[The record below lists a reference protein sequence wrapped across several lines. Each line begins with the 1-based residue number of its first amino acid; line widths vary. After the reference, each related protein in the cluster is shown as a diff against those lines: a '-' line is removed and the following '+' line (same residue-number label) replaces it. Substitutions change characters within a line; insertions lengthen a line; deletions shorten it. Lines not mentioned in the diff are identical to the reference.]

1 MSTSCSIL
9 FVATISSR
17 NSPSLFELLGRTHSR
32 LTSHKRR
39 LSLLL
44 AESKN
49 VTAADEEEYLR
60 NQLQQP
66 PVSQPS
72 RRRFQLEMPSLDP
85 DFDRQAFLF
94 SLEVAAWRLMTSV
107 PSTVETPSLPDET
120 PTITETPSAVQQPPV
135 KPETDF
141 SHDELAEFGLV

>member
-1 MSTSCSIL
+1 MSTSGADL
-9 FVATISSR
+9 FVATISNR
-17 NSPSLFELLGRTHSR
+17 NSPCLFDLLGRTHSR

-44 AESKN
+44 AESKK

-60 NQLQQP
+60 DQLHQA
-66 PVSQPS
+66 PVSQLS
-72 RRRFQLEMPSLDP
+72 RRRFQIEMPSLDP
-85 DFDRQAFLF
+85 DFDRNAFLF
-94 SLEVAAWRLMTSV
+94 CLEVAAWRLMASV
-107 PSTVETPSLPDET
+107 PSTMEAPSLPVET
-120 PTITETPSAVQQPPV
+120 PTITEPSSAVQAPV